1 LQYIIE
7 SFGYRAMLEWIVF
20 PIVGI
25 VVAVAL
31 AFKFGNPPI
40 STSVPS
46 ASISSVSETKETT
59 KETVEEKV
67 EAKNEVKAPAKPKKK
82 ATRRKRRST
91 RRRKPKAVAAP

>member
-1 LQYIIE
+1 
-7 SFGYRAMLEWIVF
+7 MLEWIVF

-25 VVAVAL
+25 VVAMAL
-31 AFKFGNPPI
+31 AFKLGNPPI
-40 STSVPS
+40 STSAPS
-46 ASISSVSETKETT
+46 ASISSVSEAKETS

-67 EAKNEVKAPAKPKKK
+67 EVKNEVKAPAKPKKK